1 MREGTVNEQG
11 EVLLMQILV
20 LASAAGG
27 ESYTSRVPRILQR
40 ASLPLVAA
48 LGRLRGYKPSYD

>member
-48 LGRLRGYKPSYD
+48 LGRLRRYKPSYD